1 MGDEVKKRGPI
12 KTVLMLAVIVFNVW
26 VIWTVLSWSFGGDSS
41 PEQQASRD
49 ASDARAACVT
59 FIRPQLNNPSSVEW
73 VDRARWPVRVDER
86 GHFHVTVTFRA
97 ANAFGGMV
105 TERYTCIARPTDER
119 PIPYRLE
126 R

>member
-1 MGDEVKKRGPI
+1 MQKYLVALAIAVATVFLAGCKGDL
-12 KTVLMLAVIVFNVW
+12 T
-26 VIWTVLSWSFGGDSS
+26 

-49 ASDARAACVT
+49 ASNARAACVT

-73 VDRARWPVRVDER
+73 VDRGRWPVRVDER

-105 TERYTCIARPTDER
+105 TERYTCIARPTDNR
-119 PIPYRLE
+119 PIAYMLVN
-126 R
+126 